1 MVTFHNIA
9 ASTIKA
15 NIDAKKS
22 NEEWWT
28 TTVPA
33 LKQFLQLDQ
42 IPILKMACKG
52 CEYAIARDV
61 LLEEPLF
68 FHSVDQ
74 FTFEAHLNTL
84 WLQDV
89 EQLYYYAMLFKLLH
103 EAGLVLAGSLIGGC
117 GKKNENEEVLDELRA
132 IGYPGL
138 GRKQVDSCRS
148 CHDYLFVRV
157 PSTAIKL

>member
-33 LKQFLQLDQ
+33 LKRFLQLDR
-42 IPILKMACKG
+42 IPILKMDCEG

-74 FTFEAHLNTL
+74 FTFEAHLNT
-84 WLQDV
+84 
-89 EQLYYYAMLFKLLH
+89 
-103 EAGLVLAGSLIGGC
+103 
-117 GKKNENEEVLDELRA
+117 
-132 IGYPGL
+132 
-138 GRKQVDSCRS
+138 
-148 CHDYLFVRV
+148 
-157 PSTAIKL
+157 